1 MYIDYLKQDYKDKSE
16 DERKLYIER
25 DKKCIGSIIREKIA
39 NDIDNIVERYYEFD
53 DIGYIDINEKF
64 LELLKE
70 AEQLYYFGY
79 YVGTIAL
86 VGITAGSPQFK
97 SNTVISLKCSVFIS
111 ISPM

>member
-64 LELLKE
+64 LDLLKE

-86 VGITAGSPQFK
+86 VGITAEEFRETPETAASPA
-97 SNTVISLKCSVFIS
+97 
-111 ISPM
+111 